1 MQLLTHYWNIY
12 HVVYNQYLPN
22 GYPTAILLLGIAK
35 RPKIER
41 NFILNK
47 NTLIFGSCD
56 SFILSI
62 FNEYMLLIVK
72 IYLLW
77 QNEIC
82 FMTKR
87 CARKYIN
94 SLGLHFSITLSF
106 QNIYIYILFTIS
118 QYHETCSKEPCR
130 FCCLLVNI
138 LGFK

>member
-22 GYPTAILLLGIAK
+22 EYPTAILLLGIAK

-94 SLGLHFSITLSF
+94 SLVLHFSYRFRRTTMVFYHFELSEHL
-106 QNIYIYILFTIS
+106 YIYTFYHIS
-118 QYHETCSKEPCR
+118 IPWN
-130 FCCLLVNI
+130 LL
-138 LGFK
+138 